1 MNRDRVSRIQR
12 DIAAFAQWLYLYPS
26 RTRQS
31 GGGLSRCDSLATVDG
46 RISGLESGP
55 DELRK
60 ATHQNID
67 HWNKNRRLVAVNDLY
82 ASL

>member
-1 MNRDRVSRIQR
+1 MAVPIYKPY
-12 DIAAFAQWLYLYPS
+12 AAI
-26 RTRQS
+26 
-31 GGGLSRCDSLATVDG
+31 GGSLSRCDSLASVDR

-60 ATHQNID
+60 ATHKTSIIAI
-67 HWNKNRRLVAVNDLY
+67 KTGLVAVNDLY

>member
-1 MNRDRVSRIQR
+1 M
-12 DIAAFAQWLYLYPS
+12 L
-26 RTRQS
+26 QS
-31 GGGLSRCDSLATVDG
+31 GGGLSRCDSLATVDR